1 MKKYKIEFLYDKKKD
16 ITNIFSW
23 LGMQLKDSRTVPGS
37 LTKEE
42 QDKLSKK
49 ITKELSNE

>member
-23 LGMQLKDSRTVPGS
+23 LGMLLKENRTVTGE
-37 LTKEE
+37 LQKM
-42 QDKLSKK
+42 KK
-49 ITKELSNE
+49 IN